1 MTHESPAQT
10 AHVTDSDFA
19 SIPARAYDWMRNVS
33 IIILGSAFV
42 AVCAHITLPVDYTPV
57 QLTLQDF
64 AVMALGLML
73 TPRLAAATMI
83 AYLAEGAIGLPVF
96 ALGPTEVAGLPHILG
111 PTGGYLMAYPAVVL
125 VISYLWRT
133 AERSFMGALV
143 STGAGNMILF
153 TLGGAWLGLL
163 THVSPQAVLAEA
175 VIPYLPGS
183 AILIVLATVA
193 GYEWYRMSPAPKRA
207 LPTIYR

>member
-1 MTHESPAQT
+1 
-10 AHVTDSDFA
+10 
-19 SIPARAYDWMRNVS
+19 MRNVS